1 MKSWDEVATLDDPA
15 GWAELGESGWD
26 ALLAWAAGSENA
38 RRRPS
43 TDVGRTVWVSS
54 ERAGVVSGP
63 WREPFT
69 PHDRDLIEDG
79 VNGYLEDAGVP
90 PRPRGY
96 SWFLRVAPSGADP
109 AAFLASISGSVLAA
123 PPETAMPDQ
132 WLARMEQV
140 LAEVYRQ
147 KSR

>member
-1 MKSWDEVATLDDPA
+1 MKSWDEVKTLDVPA
-15 GWAELGESGWD
+15 GWAELDENGWH

-43 TDVGRTVWVSS
+43 TDVGRTVWAAS
-54 ERAGVVSGP
+54 ERAGVITGP

-69 PHDRDLIEDG
+69 VHDRDIIEDG

-96 SWFLRVAPSGADP
+96 TWFVRVAPAGVDP
-109 AAFLASISGSVLAA
+109 AAFVASLSESVLEA
-123 PPETAMPDQ
+123 PPEILMPNQ
-132 WLARMEQV
+132 WLARMEEV
-140 LAEVYRQ
+140 LAEVYRA
-147 KSR
+147 RT